1 MPGLPPIMQPRFHR
15 KIIKGGDGVIRREK
29 TSIYQSLK
37 KLFNKYVLLE

>member
-1 MPGLPPIMQPRFHR
+1 M
-15 KIIKGGDGVIRREK
+15 KGVDGEVSRVAVKKEK